1 MTTDTLGG
9 VFSYAVELARVLC
22 ADGHSVL
29 LASTGP
35 RATAA
40 QLAELEGLVGLEL
53 AQSDYALEWMPN
65 PWSDVDAAGAW
76 LLELARSFRPDV
88 VHSNGF
94 SFGALP
100 WSVPCLVVAHSCV
113 GSWWQAVHGEQ
124 LPAGF
129 NEYRARVRAGLA
141 QADAVVAPSHAMLG
155 ALQEQY
161 GPVRNAHV
169 IENGVDPQRFLPG
182 HKRPV
187 FLAAGRFADA
197 AKNLSAIRRAA
208 PALPWPVRI
217 AGANGL
223 AADEECEN
231 LSLLGALSRNALAGE
246 LGRASVFLHPARY
259 EPFGLVALEAA
270 LSRCALVL
278 GNTASLREIW
288 GDAALYVEPDDA
300 LDLVHQATRLASDEG
315 LRAELAQLAR
325 ERALS
330 LSAARCGAAYSSLYR
345 RLLNCRGPS
354 GAAVLGASMLRL
366 VQVIGS
372 W

>member
-1 MTTDTLGG
+1 
-9 VFSYAVELARVLC
+9 
-22 ADGHSVL
+22 
-29 LASTGP
+29 
-35 RATAA
+35 
-40 QLAELEGLVGLEL
+40 
-53 AQSDYALEWMPN
+53 
-65 PWSDVDAAGAW
+65 
-76 LLELARSFRPDV
+76 
-88 VHSNGF
+88 
-94 SFGALP
+94 
-100 WSVPCLVVAHSCV
+100 V